1 LVLEVDILDMP
12 ETKKKIK
19 ETDFKLSSEEMAQAG
34 LHLGHRTSKI
44 HPKIKPY
51 LFGVRNGVHII
62 DLEKTAEKFKE
73 ALKFI
78 QELISENKNLVLIG
92 TKIQMKNML
101 KATAEECGLPYVSE
115 RWIGGTFTNFE
126 NIKKRVDYFKDL
138 ERKKA
143 EGELEKYTKKERAI
157 FDKELLKL
165 ESKFGGIKNLAQLPD
180 AIFVADMK
188 KEISA
193 IKEAKMRGIK
203 IIAIAHTNVDPTL
216 ADYPIPANDDAV
228 VSVKYI
234 LEKIKDAILKAK
246 PKTQTP
252 SPATAERK

>member
-1 LVLEVDILDMP
+1 MVIELA
-12 ETKKKIK
+12 ETKIKKTPSK
-19 ETDFKLSSEEMAQAG
+19 AKGDFKLDVEEMAQAG

-51 LFGVRNGVHII
+51 LYGVRNGVHII
-62 DLEKTAEKFKE
+62 DLEKTAEKLKE

-78 QELISENKNLVLIG
+78 QELISENKNLVLVG
-92 TKIQMKNML
+92 TKIQMKNL
-101 KATAEECGLPYVSE
+101 VKTTAEECSLPYVSE

-138 ERKKA
+138 ERKKT
-143 EGELEKYTKKERAI
+143 EGELEKYTKKERAL

-165 ESKFGGIKNLAQLPD
+165 DSKFGGIKNLAQLPD

-246 PKTQTP
+246 PKIQTK
-252 SPATAERK
+252 S

>member
-1 LVLEVDILDMP
+1 MITELA
-12 ETKKKIK
+12 ETKIKKTLSK
-19 ETDFKLSSEEMAQAG
+19 AKGDFKLDVEEMALAG

-78 QELISENKNLVLIG
+78 QELISENKVLVLVG
-92 TKIQMKNML
+92 TKIQMKNL
-101 KATAEECGLPYVSE
+101 VKTTAEECSLPYVSE

-126 NIKKRVDYFKDL
+126 SIKKRVDYFKDL

-143 EGELEKYTKKERAI
+143 EGELEKYTKKERAQ
-157 FDKELLKL
+157 FDKELRDL

-234 LEKIKDAILKAK
+234 LEKIKEVILKEKSKSQNPKAK
-246 PKTQTP
+246 IT
-252 SPATAERK
+252 S